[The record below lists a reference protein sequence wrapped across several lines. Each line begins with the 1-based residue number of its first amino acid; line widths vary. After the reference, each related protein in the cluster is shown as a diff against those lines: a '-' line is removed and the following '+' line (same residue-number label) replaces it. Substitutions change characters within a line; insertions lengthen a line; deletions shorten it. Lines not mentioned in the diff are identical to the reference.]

1 MDILSALQNWFM
13 QTYGQISLDEIG
25 NWFVYNPKEPILF
38 NTAFFLGVFLVF
50 YPIYI
55 LTTKVSSRIYRNI
68 YVFAFSLFFYY
79 KSSGVY
85 FLLLLFSGVI
95 DFTLAKFLYQ
105 ETNERF
111 RKFFIIVSVLFN
123 LGFLGYFKYANFM
136 IVSYN
141 GLFEGHLSLQNIIL
155 PVGISFYTFQS
166 MSYIIDIYRRELEPT
181 RNFFDYMF
189 FVSFFP
195 QLVAGPIVRA
205 SEFIPQ
211 IYKKTTLS
219 RSDVNNALFMII
231 GGLIKK
237 TVVSDYISLNFVDR
251 VFDAPK
257 SYTAFEN
264 LMAAYG
270 YTLQIYCDFS
280 GYSDMAI
287 GIALLMGFKLS
298 TNFVTP
304 YKSASITEFWRRWHI
319 SLSTWLRDYL
329 YITIGGNRSGSFAGF
344 LFPSVFFGGLLIY
357 GFLQFAVSPIPL
369 IIGIVAAIVFILTIV
384 FSKNSEKTMYTN
396 VNMMTTML
404 LGGFWHGASVRF
416 IVWGA
421 LHGLALAV
429 NKVFAEYFPDKKGA
443 KLTINKGFFHVISVL
458 ITFHFVA
465 FCWIFF
471 RAGTFAIALDVL
483 NSIQQVTFDP
493 SQWWVIAQ
501 GYENVFIVML
511 FGFAWHFLPARI
523 VEFNKSIFDKM
534 PIVFKAFAL
543 AMTFWVVYAT
553 STSGPQPFIYF
564 QF

>member
-1 MDILSALQNWFM
+1 MEILSALQNWFM
-13 QTYGQISLDEIG
+13 QTYAHISLNDIG

-38 NTAFFLGVFLVF
+38 NTPFFLGLFLVF

-55 LTTKVSSRIYRNI
+55 LTTKASSRFYRNI

-95 DFTLAKFLYQ
+95 DFTLAKFLYE

-111 RKFFIIVSVLFN
+111 RKFFIVISVFFN
-123 LGFLGYFKYANFM
+123 LGFLGYFKYSNFM

-141 GLFEGHLSLQNIIL
+141 ALFEGDLSLHNIIL

-166 MSYIIDIYRRELEPT
+166 MSYIIDIYRRELKPT
-181 RNFFDYMF
+181 KNIFDYMF

-344 LFPSVFFGGLLIY
+344 LFPSVFFGGLIIY
-357 GFLQFAVSPIPL
+357 GFLDFAVSPIPL
-369 IIGIVAAIVFILTIV
+369 IIGTVALVVFIMTIL

-443 KLTINKGFFHVISVL
+443 KWTVSKGFFHVVSVL
-458 ITFHFVA
+458 ITFNFVA

-471 RAGTFAIALDVL
+471 RAGTFEIALDVL
-483 NSIQQVTFDP
+483 NGIQQVTFDP
-493 SQWWVIAQ
+493 TQWWVIIQ

-511 FGFAWHFLPARI
+511 FGFAWHFLPAGVI
-523 VEFNKSIFDKM
+523 DTAKFIFDKM
-534 PIVFKAFAL
+534 PIVFKAFVL